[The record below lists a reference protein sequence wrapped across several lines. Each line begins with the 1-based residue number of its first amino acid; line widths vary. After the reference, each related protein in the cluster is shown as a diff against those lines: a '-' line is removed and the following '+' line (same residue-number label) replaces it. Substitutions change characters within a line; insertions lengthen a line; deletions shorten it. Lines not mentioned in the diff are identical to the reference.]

1 MKNQLKKVA
10 IGVGTTC
17 FASDN
22 SGSETN
28 VQSAVAISQPEFAH
42 LRSVLS
48 DLQCYVQAQQSLA
61 SFFFFFATDGIPPVR
76 IESGVESC
84 LANRSLVGEIN

>member
-28 VQSAVAISQPEFAH
+28 VQSAVAIALPEVSY
-42 LRSVLS
+42 LRSDLS

-61 SFFFFFATDGIPPVR
+61 SFFFFLQQTGFPGSHCIGR
-76 IESGVESC
+76 
-84 LANRSLVGEIN
+84 